1 MAKEILNLYN
11 SAIFILSSTK
21 NIIIG
26 NHSPNNTDR
35 KLNISLTYCLNKID
49 IIVNKN
55 YFLNSISNKLFALFG
70 SIFPA
75 RAFMTCPTK
84 NPIAVSFHHL
94 YCSTMVGL
102 AAKMVWMTAM
112 ISSSFD
118 CTASNQSSFTNSSG
132 DLPVAI
138 ICSIIIL
145 YWFEMRFPSSIIR
158 KNETNCPL
166 SNFNSDSVRKCSLV
180 YANMG
185 HAIRLTV
192 SFGSHPSSRQAR
204 K

>member
-1 MAKEILNLYN
+1 MFCQKISHELRDFFVIL
-11 SAIFILSSTK
+11 
-21 NIIIG
+21 G
-26 NHSPNNTDR
+26 
-35 KLNISLTYCLNKID
+35 
-49 IIVNKN
+49 

-84 NPIAVSFHHL
+84 NPMAVSFHHL
-94 YCSTMVGL
+94 YCSTIVGL
-102 AAKMVWMTAM
+102 AANIVWMTAM

-118 CTASNQSSFTNSSG
+118 CTVSNQSSFMSSSG
-132 DLPVAI
+132 DFPVVI
-138 ICSIIIL
+138 ICSMIIL
-145 YWFEMRFPSSIIR
+145 YWFEMSFPSSIIR

-166 SNFNSDSVRKCSLV
+166 SNFNSDRVRKCSLV

-185 HAIRLTV
+185 QAIRLTV
-192 SFGSHPSSRQAR
+192 SLGSHPSSRQVR